1 MNRSSRSAADRGT
14 VPEAVGFLFPF
25 TEAGV
30 FTEAE
35 VHLAA
40 TVARLQPDTPDE
52 VLLALAVAARGPR
65 LGHICVVLEDVAR
78 TVLPESATR
87 STVGADPPELPWPD
101 PARWRASL
109 ESAPAVVGSPA
120 DAGSLPLRPLVWDGE
135 RLYLQRYWNY
145 ELAVAASLL
154 DRAGSVRA
162 GPFAGATPDQV
173 ESVLDEHF
181 GPRTQP
187 DEQGSGRHG
196 SGNEG
201 SGHEGSVH
209 EVPNLQRRAAS
220 VALNSALSVIAGG
233 PGTGKTTT
241 VAKLLLAA
249 VDLAEAI
256 GQPAPRISL
265 AAPTG
270 KAASRMTEAV
280 IAALGDREPPC
291 GPATTVHR
299 LLGAVPGAGF
309 RADAE
314 DPIEADIVVLDETS
328 MVDLSLMAHLLDA
341 VRPDTTLVLVGDPN
355 QLASVEAGTVLGDVV
370 KAASEPTSPL
380 CAVLTVL
387 TRIHRFDSASAIAGL
402 AEAIRLGDADGALEV
417 IDDPPAGDTSAP
429 DDRDDDGVAVPLPFD
444 GETSE
449 TIDTVETIATVET
462 VDRIDPSD
470 TAAVDSVTSRLAS
483 AGREV
488 VAAARAGRGA
498 AAMSA
503 ASDLKLLAATRR
515 GEMGLHSWTD
525 RIESSVADAVE
536 GDGTTLRRGERW
548 YVGKPVLVTANDPV
562 LDVANGDV
570 GVVVADDEGE
580 PTVALAS
587 GEGVRSVLPAR
598 LGSVEPWWAM
608 TIHKS
613 QGSEFP
619 DVVVSLP
626 DHESPILTREL
637 LYTAVTR
644 ARRSVTLVASEHRIR
659 EAIDNPVARASGLV
673 GRLGGT

>member
-1 MNRSSRSAADRGT
+1 MNRSSRSAGDRRE
-14 VPEAVGFLFPF
+14 VPEAVGFLVPF
-25 TEAGV
+25 TDAGV

-40 TVARLQPDTPDE
+40 TVSRLKPDTPDE

-78 TVLPESATR
+78 TVLPESAAH
-87 STVGADPPELPWPD
+87 SSVGADPPELPWPD

-154 DRAGSVRA
+154 ERAGSVRA

-181 GPRTQP
+181 GPGTQS
-187 DEQGSGRHG
+187 DGQGSGHQGSGRR
-196 SGNEG
+196 E
-201 SGHEGSVH
+201 SGHEG
-209 EVPNLQRRAAS
+209 PNLQRRAAS

-249 VDLAEAI
+249 VDLAEAS

-370 KAASEPTSPL
+370 TAASEPTSPL
-380 CAVLTVL
+380 SAVLTVL
-387 TRIHRFDSASAIAGL
+387 TRVHRFDSASAIAGL
-402 AEAIRLGDADGALEV
+402 AEAIRLGDADGAMEV
-417 IDDPPAGDTSAP
+417 IDDPPAGDASAP
-429 DDRDDDGVAVPLPFD
+429 DGRDDDGVAVPLPFD
-444 GETSE
+444 DET
-449 TIDTVETIATVET
+449 VATVET
-462 VDRIDPSD
+462 VERIDPSD
-470 TAAVDSVTSRLAS
+470 TAALDSATSRLAS

-503 ASDLKLLAATRR
+503 ASEVKLLAATRR
-515 GEMGLHSWTD
+515 GELGLHSWTD
-525 RIESSVADAVE
+525 RIESAVADAVE
-536 GDGTTLRRGERW
+536 GAGTTLRRGERW
-548 YVGKPVLVTANDPV
+548 YIGKPVLVTANDPV

>member
-1 MNRSSRSAADRGT
+1 MNRSSRSAGDRRE
-14 VPEAVGFLFPF
+14 VPEAVGFLVPF
-25 TEAGV
+25 TDAGV

-40 TVARLQPDTPDE
+40 TVSRLKPDTPDE

-154 DRAGSVRA
+154 ERAGSVRA

-181 GPRTQP
+181 GPGTQS
-187 DEQGSGRHG
+187 DGEGSGHQGSGRR
-196 SGNEG
+196 E
-201 SGHEGSVH
+201 SGHEG
-209 EVPNLQRRAAS
+209 PNLQRRAAS

-249 VDLAEAI
+249 VDLAEAN

-370 KAASEPTSPL
+370 RAASEPTSPL

-387 TRIHRFDSASAIAGL
+387 TRVHRFDSASAIAGL
-402 AEAIRLGDADGALEV
+402 AEAIRLGDADGAMEV
-417 IDDPPAGDTSAP
+417 IDGPPAGDASAP
-429 DDRDDDGVAVPLPFD
+429 DGRDDDGVAVPLPFD
-444 GETSE
+444 DET
-449 TIDTVETIATVET
+449 VATVET
-462 VDRIDPSD
+462 VERIDPSD
-470 TAAVDSVTSRLAS
+470 TAALDSATSRLAS

-503 ASDLKLLAATRR
+503 ASEVKLLAATRR
-515 GEMGLHSWTD
+515 GELGLHGWTD
-525 RIESSVADAVE
+525 RIESAVADAVE

-548 YVGKPVLVTANDPV
+548 YIGKPVLVTANDPV